1 MDLIYLFN
9 SLMRRKWLIII
20 SSAMAVVIAFLLT
33 FDQEKLYR
41 SAAQIATGFTTSDQ
55 VKLKDENFN
64 IYEIDVKFS
73 NVMEALRSTKVLS
86 MVTYNLMLHDL
97 ETPDKAFRKLSA
109 EDKATA
115 AYQAINTASAI
126 NILKGK
132 YINEKL
138 LSSFD
143 PQERKVQELMKLYKY
158 DLEST
163 RKMLSVN
170 RIQKTDFI
178 DIQFWSE
185 HPELSAYMVNQVCSE
200 FMRSNESSRSQQ
212 NVQSIQT
219 MEKLVGQKKADLD
232 EKINNLRTMG
242 GVDVAVE
249 STSKLEQIS
258 IFESRMT
265 EEQNTLNSAT
275 LSLQQVNRQLADMDR
290 TNAQSASA
298 VTAAGTEISK
308 LRAQMNEANQE
319 YINKGSND
327 QELYNKYLKIK
338 AAYRDKLASLA
349 STSAP
354 AGTIT
359 KADVQQKQ
367 RELELQIG
375 TSRQNIETYEQKI
388 RTLNYGVGAAASR
401 SATNQALQKEVSL
414 AQSEYENIKSRYDAV
429 MNNTIVPLD
438 NFRQIL
444 FGQPSAEPEGSKR
457 LIILA
462 LAGLSMFIFC
472 CIAIIF
478 LEYIDVSIKTPSMF
492 LKTIELK
499 LLGVVNKV
507 NLKRATIDDIF
518 DGETKKKKDANV
530 TFREHLRKLRFEIEN
545 GKHQVYLF
553 TSARP
558 REGKSTII
566 KALAHSLSKSQKK
579 VLIIDTNFVNN
590 TLTREFEAKPEL
602 ESFSSSSKD
611 FGYAK
616 VKTIITETGISNV
629 DIIGCQGGDYTPAE
643 VLGDVNLLN
652 NLSALKEKYDYILME
667 GAALN
672 VRSDSK
678 ELMSFADTMISVVSA
693 KSTIKQTD
701 KESFMFLQSLN
712 GKFTGAV
719 LNCVNKENIDM

>member
-9 SLMRRKWLIII
+9 SLMRRKWLILI

-33 FDQEKLYR
+33 LDQQKLYR
-41 SAAQIATGFTTSDQ
+41 SNAQIATGFTTSDQ

-86 MVTYNLMLHDL
+86 MVTYNLLLHDL
-97 ETPDKAFRKLSA
+97 ESPDKAFRKLTA
-109 EDKATA
+109 EEKTSN
-115 AYQAINTASAI
+115 AYRAINTAMAV

-143 PQERKVQELMKLYKY
+143 PEERKVQELLKLYRY
-158 DLEST
+158 DLENT
-163 RKMLSVN
+163 RKMLSVG

-185 HPELSAYMVNQVCSE
+185 QPELAAYMVNQICSE

-219 MEKLVGQKKADLD
+219 MEKLVAQKKADLE
-232 EKINNLRTMG
+232 EKINNLRLMG
-242 GVDVAVE
+242 GVDVAAE

-275 LSLQQVNRQLADMDR
+275 LSLEQVKRQLAEMDKS
-290 TNAQSASA
+290 NAQSASA
-298 VTAAGTEISK
+298 VTATGSEISR

-327 QELYNKYLKIK
+327 QELYNKYLKLK

-375 TSRQNIETYEQKI
+375 TSKQNIETYQQKI
-388 RTLNYGVGAAASR
+388 RALNNSVGAAASR
-401 SATNQALQKEVSL
+401 GATSQALQKEVSL

-444 FGQPSAEPEGSKR
+444 FGQPAVEPEGSKR

-462 LAGLSMFIFC
+462 LAGISMFVFC

-492 LKTIELK
+492 LKTVELK
-499 LLGVVNKV
+499 LLGVVNKI
-507 NLKRATIDDIF
+507 NLKKNTIGEIF
-518 DGETKKKKDANV
+518 EADAKKRDANI

-558 REGKSTII
+558 REGKTTII

-590 TLTREFEAKPEL
+590 TLTREFEAKQEL
-602 ESFSSSSKD
+602 ENFSASGKD
-611 FGYAK
+611 YGYAK
-616 VKTIITETGISNV
+616 VKSIITETGIENV
-629 DIIGCQGGDYTPAE
+629 HIIGCQGGDYTPAE
-643 VLGDVNLLN
+643 VLGDQNLLN
-652 NLSALKEKYDYILME
+652 NLAALKEQYDYILME

-701 KESFMFLQSLN
+701 KESFLFLQSLN

-719 LNCVNKENIDM
+719 LNCVNKENLDM